1 MAALNG
7 GAFYRRP
14 LAGLPIRYGNQVI
27 GVNKHKNMI
36 KVICACAELSGNYT
50 NHSGKRT
57 CVTQL
62 YMAGLDEQEIMHRS
76 EKSIRKYKVAVSE
89 IQKRV
94 AAVLDPPKENLV
106 LKKLKLE
113 LAEHN
118 YCPPPEQSDTVW

>member
-1 MAALNG
+1 MALNR

-36 KVICACAELSGNYT
+36 KVIWAHAELPGNYT

-62 YMAGLDEQEIMHRS
+62 YMAGVDEQEIMQRTGHRS
-76 EKSIRKYKVAVSE
+76 EKSVQKYKVASSE

-106 LKKLKLE
+106 PYE
-113 LAEHN
+113 
-118 YCPPPEQSDTVW
+118 T

>member
-1 MAALNG
+1 MFFSDEKTNCRSFKKYLVALNR

-14 LAGLPIRYGNQVI
+14 LAGLPIRYGSQVI

-36 KVICACAELSGNYT
+36 KVIWAHAELPGNYT

-62 YMAGLDEQEIMHRS
+62 YMAGVYEQEIMQRTEHRS
-76 EKSIRKYKVAVSE
+76 EKSVQKYKVASSE

-94 AAVLDPPKENLV
+94 AAVHIRSSKGKSSAL
-106 LKKLKLE
+106 
-113 LAEHN
+113 
-118 YCPPPEQSDTVW
+118 

>member
-1 MAALNG
+1 MALNR

-14 LAGLPIRYGNQVI
+14 LAGLPIYIRYGNQVI

-36 KVICACAELSGNYT
+36 KVIWAHAELPWNYT

-62 YMAGLDEQEIMHRS
+62 YMAGVDEQEIMQRTGHRS
-76 EKSIRKYKVAVSE
+76 EKSVQKYKVASSE
-89 IQKRV
+89 IQNRV

-106 LKKLKLE
+106 PYE
-113 LAEHN
+113 
-118 YCPPPEQSDTVW
+118 T

>member
-1 MAALNG
+1 MALNRG
-7 GAFYRRP
+7 T

-36 KVICACAELSGNYT
+36 IKVIWAHAELSGNYT
-50 NHSGKRT
+50 NHSGKST

-62 YMAGLDEQEIMHRS
+62 YMAGVDEQEIMQRTGHRS
-76 EKSIRKYKVAVSE
+76 MKSVQKYKFASSE

-106 LKKLKLE
+106 PYE
-113 LAEHN
+113 
-118 YCPPPEQSDTVW
+118 T

>member
-1 MAALNG
+1 MVALNR

-36 KVICACAELSGNYT
+36 KVIWAHAELPGNYT

-57 CVTQL
+57 CVT
-62 YMAGLDEQEIMHRS
+62 GVDEQEIMQRTGHRS
-76 EKSIRKYKVAVSE
+76 EKSVQKYKVASSE

-106 LKKLKLE
+106 PYE
-113 LAEHN
+113 
-118 YCPPPEQSDTVW
+118 T